1 MPAVGSSIKSSRG
14 RLANAIANSI
24 EVEVTVAGVGARCLV
39 TRYGAE
45 VFVDDGQHCSAWL
58 IPPRFADHSAD
69 ASVQGPSTTM
79 PGTIRA
85 IEVAVGDHVTAGQT
99 LVILEAMKMEH
110 RITAEVDG
118 VVSRILVEVGQSVDT
133 HMVVVE
139 FEESSA

>member
-1 MPAVGSSIKSSRG
+1 
-14 RLANAIANSI
+14 
-24 EVEVTVAGVGARCLV
+24 
-39 TRYGAE
+39 
-45 VFVDDGQHCSAWL
+45 
-58 IPPRFADHSAD
+58 
-69 ASVQGPSTTM
+69 M